1 MKNCSCTCFKKKS
14 SNEQYLVI
22 ICNSNKKNETD
33 NPRWTVVSN
42 QKIKVVVCLLFGM
55 TKQLSQG
62 SKPMIDAR
70 RLEGA
75 TLQLWT
81 DMQGV
86 SWQCPGHLI
95 CSCVDDPS
103 FVSIFA
109 KAFLVWCGWTKK
121 KKKNE
126 NRTTT
131 VMISNIYWWTLY
143 YILGHHIP
151 GRGLWRGADRCA
163 QCEKKIWN
171 CLLRRNLSISFAWLF
186 FSFC

>member
-1 MKNCSCTCFKKKS
+1 MKNRSCTCFKKKS

-109 KAFLVWCGWTKK
+109 KAFLVSCGWTEKK
-121 KKKNE
+121 KKRKPNDHC
-126 NRTTT
+126 NDFK
-131 VMISNIYWWTLY
+131 
-143 YILGHHIP
+143 YILMNFVLYFRAPYTGEGSLKR
-151 GRGLWRGADRCA
+151 GR
-163 QCEKKIWN
+163 
-171 CLLRRNLSISFAWLF
+171 
-186 FSFC
+186 